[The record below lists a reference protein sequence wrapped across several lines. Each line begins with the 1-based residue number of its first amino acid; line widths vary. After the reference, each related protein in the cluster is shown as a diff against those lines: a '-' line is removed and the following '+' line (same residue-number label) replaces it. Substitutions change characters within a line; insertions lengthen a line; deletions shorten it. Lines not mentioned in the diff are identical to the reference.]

1 MTPKQRG
8 DKLWFQFFE
17 EKNFRVGWSNVQGV
31 ERGSTP
37 FKVFFI
43 VFMSSF
49 KRIFSAQKLQ

>member
-37 FKVFFI
+37 FKVFFYRFY
-43 VFMSSF
+43 V
-49 KRIFSAQKLQ
+49 IF